1 MKSVKSFSAAI
12 ASIACTALLLWAPNG
27 FAQPQKQTDRVDK
40 MSAAGKRAVAAINK
54 IARQSAAPK
63 ARAALAVTE
72 EDDEGGRCINEP
84 DCGEEDGD
92 AESAPGGQAE
102 VSIAV
107 DSSGQHIVI
116 GYNDT
121 RGFSENPITLS
132 GVLYSEDGGKT
143 FVDGG
148 RLPTPGNDV
157 IGTTRLPQVFGD
169 PEVKYLGACT
179 FVYSSIMIKKFS
191 ATTAAQTMSLHRSTD
206 CGKTWQGPFEVTAA
220 TNPNGIVE
228 DNEPADA
235 ADKEFMDVDPD
246 TGRLIISWSN
256 FTPAAPGGV
265 EIRTSFTDNAKS
277 ASPPTWSTGAIVAA
291 TPDDGQASCPRFA
304 AGNNNAYVAW
314 RRFPFP
320 GTFGGLGNQI
330 GFARSLNNGVTWQ
343 APLNTSNEFFTMD
356 QVLGNDRVNT
366 SPSLAVDNSHGK
378 NRGNIYLV
386 YANNNSGDGADIV
399 FQRSTNQGQT
409 FSKPLEL
416 NAAPGEDR
424 PQWFPWV
431 TVDTTTGRVHVFY
444 YDQGIDTSGDLTEV
458 SYLFSDDGGKHW
470 SAPVPLTKRPFHAGH
485 GNDTGQPNLGDYI
498 QAVAQH
504 GDLFASYAV
513 ANPPPGGFVDG
524 QPTSTQLT
532 VPDVEFK
539 RHSESSKLDLN
550 SLPLSIDVNNVAF
563 SDSSGNGNGFADPGE
578 TIRVNLSLENYTV
591 NKLND
596 AKAKDVLAFLSTDTP
611 GVEVRQPLGI
621 YGAIKS
627 GESEASSLQYQL
639 RLAPTFVPG
648 TPIELR
654 LDTIGR
660 FDGGHG
666 IDAATLRQTLFSGTP
681 VATTILSENF
691 DGVAPGALPAGWTS
705 AHGGG
710 ANVVPWITSNSF
722 CSNNNAAFHQN
733 ANDNGTGDPT
743 RWERLFSPLFAIPA
757 DSSYVTLD
765 FDVCT
770 DTEFDPN
777 FNIQAFD
784 GLTLRIFDNTAGFAP
799 RSVLVEAYADEITTG
814 SIKHF
819 PKHLPRNNDPAY
831 LQDMSV
837 WAGDSQGIKHV
848 HMRLPGMKGTVDQL
862 RFEFTQDGNST
873 CLDVGGGPVCGVSV
887 DNIVLRS
894 VKATAAPVPHP

>member
-1 MKSVKSFSAAI
+1 M
-12 ASIACTALLLWAPNG
+12 
-27 FAQPQKQTDRVDK
+27 
-40 MSAAGKRAVAAINK
+40 
-54 IARQSAAPK
+54 
-63 ARAALAVTE
+63 
-72 EDDEGGRCINEP
+72 
-84 DCGEEDGD
+84 
-92 AESAPGGQAE
+92 
-102 VSIAV
+102 
-107 DSSGQHIVI
+107 
-116 GYNDT
+116 
-121 RGFSENPITLS
+121 
-132 GVLYSEDGGKT
+132 
-143 FVDGG
+143 
-148 RLPTPGNDV
+148 
-157 IGTTRLPQVFGD
+157 
-169 PEVKYLGACT
+169 
-179 FVYSSIMIKKFS
+179 
-191 ATTAAQTMSLHRSTD
+191 
-206 CGKTWQGPFEVTAA
+206 
-220 TNPNGIVE
+220 
-228 DNEPADA
+228 
-235 ADKEFMDVDPD
+235 
-246 TGRLIISWSN
+246 
-256 FTPAAPGGV
+256 
-265 EIRTSFTDNAKS
+265 
-277 ASPPTWSTGAIVAA
+277 
-291 TPDDGQASCPRFA
+291 
-304 AGNNNAYVAW
+304 
-314 RRFPFP
+314 
-320 GTFGGLGNQI
+320 
-330 GFARSLNNGVTWQ
+330 
-343 APLNTSNEFFTMD
+343 
-356 QVLGNDRVNT
+356 
-366 SPSLAVDNSHGK
+366 
-378 NRGNIYLV
+378 
-386 YANNNSGDGADIV
+386 
-399 FQRSTNQGQT
+399 
-409 FSKPLEL
+409 
-416 NAAPGEDR
+416 
-424 PQWFPWV
+424 
-431 TVDTTTGRVHVFY
+431 
-444 YDQGIDTSGDLTEV
+444 
-458 SYLFSDDGGKHW
+458 
-470 SAPVPLTKRPFHAGH
+470 
-485 GNDTGQPNLGDYI
+485 
-498 QAVAQH
+498 
-504 GDLFASYAV
+504 
-513 ANPPPGGFVDG
+513 
-524 QPTSTQLT
+524 
-532 VPDVEFK
+532 
-539 RHSESSKLDLN
+539 
-550 SLPLSIDVNNVAF
+550 
-563 SDSSGNGNGFADPGE
+563 
-578 TIRVNLSLENYTV
+578 NLSLENYTV

-621 YGAIKS
+621 YGDIKS

-819 PKHLPRNNDPAY
+819 PKHLPRNNNPAY